1 MRTAPIALIAASLV
15 LVSGAASAGNL
26 TFSGG
31 KSEWHSTRC
40 TEPVTP
46 PSLLNMDSD
55 SPAGGMNGLME
66 TYNAYA
72 DQMQQYMNCVSG
84 EGQSDAD
91 TASQTIIS
99 SAQTTISDAQH
110 RVASMHDALQAKQ

>member
-1 MRTAPIALIAASLV
+1 MRIAPFAIIVASLV
-15 LVSGAASAGNL
+15 LISGAASAGNL
-26 TFSGG
+26 TFSSG

-46 PSLLNMDSD
+46 PSLLTMDSE
-55 SPAGGMNGLME
+55 SPAGGMNSLME

-72 DQMQQYMNCVSG
+72 DQMQQYMNCVG
-84 EGQSDAD
+84 TEGQSDAD

-99 SAQTTISDAQH
+99 SAQATISNAQQK
-110 RVASMHDALQAKQ
+110 VSGMHDALQAKQ